1 MGEEH
6 IHDHNGTLTGEHRHR
21 AIIGFDKNGVAK
33 VLIPADMHTHVDE
46 NGNVIEHTH
55 EFDVTADY
63 MKAVSAYRKTFPSK
77 QDVIDQTPD
86 PAVKEMI
93 LRAEQLG
100 IDTAF
105 DRFDAQKPQCSFG
118 LTGTCCKTVITWCGR
133 RCSSAWNACKRS
145 NSFFKMGGTGTIGCT
160 YYWGI

>member
-33 VLIPADMHTHVDE
+33 VLIPADTHTHVDE

-63 MKAVSAYRKTFPSK
+63 MKALFLK
-77 QDVIDQTPD
+77 QKQIQI
-86 PAVKEMI
+86 K
-93 LRAEQLG
+93 
-100 IDTAF
+100 
-105 DRFDAQKPQCSFG
+105 
-118 LTGTCCKTVITWCGR
+118 
-133 RCSSAWNACKRS
+133 
-145 NSFFKMGGTGTIGCT
+145 
-160 YYWGI
+160 